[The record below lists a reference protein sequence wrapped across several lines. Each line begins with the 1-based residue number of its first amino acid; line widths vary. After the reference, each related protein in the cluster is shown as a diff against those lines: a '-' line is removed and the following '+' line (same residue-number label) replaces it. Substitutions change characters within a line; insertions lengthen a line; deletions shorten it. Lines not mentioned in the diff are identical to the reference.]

1 MATISSPGI
10 GSGLDINSIVTQL
23 MAVERRPLTKL
34 QQAASGVQTQLSV
47 YGGVQSRLDSLSTAT
62 TKLSTASTWTQT
74 TTEVSGSDALTATS
88 SGSASPTTLKVD
100 VTALARAQS
109 TSSPVV
115 ASSTAVVGTGTLTIQ
130 KAAWSG
136 GTLGAG
142 TGTAVNITIDSSS
155 NTLAGIRDKINAAG
169 AGVTASILTD
179 SSGAR
184 LVLQS
189 SSTGAANGFRV
200 SVTDAD
206 GGSNDAT
213 GLSMLGYNPSTN
225 TQGTL
230 NQAGSDLQ
238 ATINGASVTSASNT
252 LTDVIEG
259 ITLNVSNTTSST
271 ATIVVKRDLAA
282 MNKAISEFVT
292 AYGDLSAYLD
302 QQTSYDA
309 VNKKGQPLQ
318 GDRVALSLRSQVRDA
333 VIAATSATTAF
344 SGTTGQ
350 GSRLADIGITLQRD
364 GKLAID
370 QTKLDKSLEKLSDVA
385 SLFSKADAANSANR
399 GVATRLKS
407 LVTALTGTD
416 GAVTSRKA
424 GLSTQIS
431 RNQDDQERMTDRLAM
446 VEARLRRQY
455 QGLDAKM
462 GKLTGM
468 GQYVSAQMT
477 RLNNS

>member
-1 MATISSPGI
+1 MATIASPGI
-10 GSGLDINSIVTQL
+10 GSGLDINSIVSQL

-47 YGGVQSRLDSLSTAT
+47 YGGVQSRLDTLSTAT
-62 TKLSTASTWTQT
+62 AKLSTASTWTQT

-109 TSSPVV
+109 TSSPAVTTS
-115 ASSTAVVGTGTLTIQ
+115 ATVVGTGTLTIQ

-142 TGTAVNITIDSSS
+142 SSPVNITIDSSS
-155 NTLAGIRDKINAAG
+155 NTLAGIRDKINAAN

-200 SVTDAD
+200 SVTDSD
-206 GGSNDAT
+206 GESNDAT
-213 GLSMLGYNPSTN
+213 GLSMLGYNPPTN
-225 TQGTL
+225 AQGTL

-238 ATINGASVTSASNT
+238 ATINGASVSSASNT

-282 MNKAISEFVT
+282 MNKAISDFVT
-292 AYGDLSAYLD
+292 AYGDLTTYLD

-318 GDRVALSLRSQVRDA
+318 GDRVALSLRSQVREA
-333 VIAATSATTAF
+333 VIAATSATTTF
-344 SGTTGQ
+344 SGQVGQ

-370 QTKLDKSLEKLSDVA
+370 QTKLDKSMEKLSDVA
-385 SLFSKADAANSANR
+385 SLFSKIDASNTANN

-407 LVTALTGTD
+407 LVNALTGTD
-416 GAVTSRKA
+416 GAVTSRKS
-424 GLSTQIS
+424 GLSSQIS
-431 RNQDDQERMTDRLAM
+431 RNKDDQERLTDRLTL

-462 GKLTGM
+462 GQLSGL

-477 RLNNS
+477 KLNNS

>member
-1 MATISSPGI
+1 MATISSPGV
-10 GSGLDINSIVTQL
+10 GSGLDINSIISQL

-47 YGGVQSRLDSLSTAT
+47 YGGVQSRLDTLASAN
-62 TKLSTASTWTQT
+62 TKLATASTWTQT

-109 TSSPVV
+109 TSSPAV
-115 ASSTAVVGTGTLTIQ
+115 ATSATVVGTGTLTIQ

-142 TGTAVNITIDSSS
+142 SSPVNITIDSSS
-155 NTLAGIRDKINAAG
+155 NTLAGIRDKINAAN

-200 SVTDAD
+200 SVTDSD
-206 GGSNDAT
+206 GGSSDAT
-213 GLSMLGYNPSTN
+213 GLSMLGYDPPGNA
-225 TQGTL
+225 QGTL

-259 ITLNVSNTTSST
+259 ITLNVTNTTSAT
-271 ATIVVKRDLAA
+271 ATVVVKRDLTA

-292 AYGDLSAYLD
+292 AYGDLSTYLD

-318 GDRVALSLRSQVRDA
+318 GDRVAISLRSQLREA

-344 SGTTGQ
+344 SGQAGQ
-350 GSRLADIGITLQRD
+350 ASRLADIGITLQRD

-385 SLFSKADAANSANR
+385 SLFSRVDASNSANQ
-399 GVATRLKS
+399 GVGTRLKT

-424 GLSTQIS
+424 GLNGAIE
-431 RNQDDQERMTDRLAM
+431 RNKDDQERMTDRLTL

-462 GKLTGM
+462 GKLTGL

-477 RLNNS
+477 KLNNS